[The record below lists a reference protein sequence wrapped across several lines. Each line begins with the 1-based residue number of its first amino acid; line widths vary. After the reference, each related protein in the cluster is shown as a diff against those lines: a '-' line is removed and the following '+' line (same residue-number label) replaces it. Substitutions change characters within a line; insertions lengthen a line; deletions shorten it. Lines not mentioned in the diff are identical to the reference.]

1 MDGAVYQ
8 RMAARKTAS
17 FGQAY
22 NYSQMAYPYQ
32 EFLPELEAINVQLET
47 LFGFFSNQFY
57 QDLKSSSILNL

>member
-1 MDGAVYQ
+1 MISMDGGVYQ

-32 EFLPELEAINVQLET
+32 EFLPELEAINVQLGDGDWIQT
-47 LFGFFSNQFY
+47 Q
-57 QDLKSSSILNL
+57 